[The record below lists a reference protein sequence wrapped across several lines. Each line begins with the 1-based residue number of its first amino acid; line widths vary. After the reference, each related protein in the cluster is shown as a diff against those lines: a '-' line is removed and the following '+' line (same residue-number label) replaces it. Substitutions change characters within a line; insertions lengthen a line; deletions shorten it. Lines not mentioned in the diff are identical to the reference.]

1 MGHVSTP
8 LSEYGGQVPRPST
21 TSAPGRSP
29 RRRPGRI
36 SLERRTPLPITATSM
51 SRHAASTSSRHPVSS
66 PSGSPTGVMPPYS
79 MWVSSTAR
87 SIARNDA
94 LRTSRRRLT
103 RLLTSA
109 RVSALTTQAAT
120 RSSPPRR
127 PDTTTQF
134 ALAVRGTSYALL
146 IAAVSARSGSIST
159 TATSAACSQPDNS
172 RATGSARSPG
182 FSRAGKD
189 RRSPMWGRLM
199 SVTVNGWPECHLWDV
214 LRSTAI
220 SLNRVRVPPVP
231 LPQLGDVEIAE
242 VREHDA
248 HPPHFFEFRP
258 FRLQPVTPTRS
269 LRADRTKEKQLSS
282 PSTRRWGKGGVAAL
296 CCPLAP
302 APLTLPPSA
311 SANPAGT
318 GLVIS
323 EVYGGGGNSGAT
335 YRQDFI
341 ELYNPSG
348 EAIDLAGLSVQY
360 RSASG
365 NLGRVTTLEG
375 SVPSH
380 RHWLVAEAGGTV
392 GSALPTPDDTDTANL
407 SGTTGTV
414 VLSSS
419 STAVAIDDP
428 SVLDLVGYGDTTGF
442 EGTAP
447 AGALSNTT
455 SAARNAAGRDTDENA
470 FDIAVG
476 APTPDASGAT
486 TAPQPPAPA
495 EPHTIEEI
503 QGTGSASP
511 LQDQRVVTQGV
522 VTAAYPTGG
531 FSGFYLQTPGTGA
544 DADSDSHRASDAV
557 FVYLGAAPA
566 TAYPAIGDY
575 VAVTGQVSE
584 FHGLTELNADTD
596 GIKALGDTDEAPT
609 PAEVSWPASD
619 VHREALEGMLT
630 APQGAFTVT
639 DNFALNQYA
648 EIGLARGTRPLRQPT
663 DVARPGAAATAVAT
677 QNASR
682 LVTLDDGSSTNYL
695 TSGKDQPLPYLTP
708 EHPIRVGAE
717 VTFTSPVVVDY
728 RNDSWK
734 LQPTSQLTGGPDG
747 NAAHM
752 QPATFTN
759 TRAARPEN
767 VASDLK
773 IASFNVLNYFKE
785 TGTDWENEPGPPPP
799 NECTFFHDRTGD
811 PVTVNSCNGDGPRGA
826 AEDEDKQRQQAK
838 IVQAINTLGADVLSL
853 EEIENSA
860 KYDGADA
867 RDAALAA
874 LVDALND
881 DAGSTL
887 WSFVPS
893 PAVGSRPT
901 VAEEDVIRTAFIYK
915 RAKVSP
921 VGASQILTGSTAF
934 GNAREPL
941 AQVFKP
947 EGGAANQQFAVIVN
961 HFKSKGSG
969 SGPDADQ
976 GDGQGGSNA
985 SRVAQAKALVGF
997 VNDVKA
1003 GTDTRTVFLTGDFN
1017 SYTKEDP
1024 MQVLYDAGYTDL
1036 GSTLTDESTYLFDGV
1051 VGSLDHVL
1059 ANGPA
1064 LGLVKGAD
1072 VWNINSVES
1081 VAFEYSR
1088 YNYNATDF
1096 YQENPFR
1103 SSDHDPLLVG
1113 FEPPAADHT
1122 VALNL
1127 LGMNDFHGRIDT
1139 NTTKWATTVERL
1151 RDVAGPEST
1160 LLISAGDNIGASLFP
1175 SASADDNPTIDV
1187 LNALGLDASSVGNHE
1202 FDKGFADLTDHV
1214 MKRAEWQYVGA
1225 NVYNK
1230 GSDDP
1235 ALPEYATFPRDGLTV
1250 GVIGGVTEQ
1259 TPSLVSPQGIENLT
1273 FGDPVVAANRAAD
1286 ELTDGN
1292 EANGEA
1298 DVIVA
1303 SFHEG
1308 ASEGTPDGATF
1319 DQEVAAGGAFAH
1331 IVKDLSPKVDAVF
1344 TGHTHKVYA
1353 WDAPVPGQ
1361 PGKTR
1366 PILQTGEYGN
1376 NVGQIRLFLD
1386 PATGDITSY
1395 SAGNIARSA
1404 TEDTGY
1410 PRVAAVKTVVDQ
1422 ALADANAI
1430 GSVPKGQ
1437 LSDDI
1442 TTAYGTGHF
1451 DNGRWV
1457 GPDPANPKTGRDDR
1471 GSESTL
1477 GNLVAEAMRETLAD
1491 PARGG
1496 ADIGITNP
1504 GGLRDELFY
1513 KGVAGSDTNGD
1524 GVITY
1529 AEANAVLPFVN
1540 NLWTVDLTG
1549 AQLKQVL
1556 EQQWQTDAA
1565 GNVVTSRPFQHLGL
1579 SRNVD
1584 VTLDASKPAGSRVT
1598 SVRIN
1603 GEPLDPNRTYT
1614 VGTVSFLAT
1623 GGDNFRAFTLGKGT
1637 DTGLVDRDAW
1647 ISYRE
1652 NHKPLAAQFDR
1663 RQVYAAGLPS
1673 SIGAG
1678 DTVSFTLSK
1687 LNLTSLG
1694 TPESKTV
1701 DVVLKTGDTTTP
1713 VDGSP
1718 FPVTTTPVT
1727 AGGTNGGG
1735 GTAAIAFTAP
1745 ARIPAGSTFVATV
1758 RPSGTTVT
1766 IPATE
1771 TAVPAADTTTDA
1783 TVAPAKVIVRATKA
1797 IVRATVKAGADPAGV
1812 GSVSVFEGG

>member
-1 MGHVSTP
+1 T
-8 LSEYGGQVPRPST
+8 
-21 TSAPGRSP
+21 
-29 RRRPGRI
+29 
-36 SLERRTPLPITATSM
+36 
-51 SRHAASTSSRHPVSS
+51 
-66 PSGSPTGVMPPYS
+66 
-79 MWVSSTAR
+79 
-87 SIARNDA
+87 
-94 LRTSRRRLT
+94 LT
-103 RLLTSA
+103 
-109 RVSALTTQAAT
+109 
-120 RSSPPRR
+120 
-127 PDTTTQF
+127 
-134 ALAVRGTSYALL
+134 
-146 IAAVSARSGSIST
+146 
-159 TATSAACSQPDNS
+159 
-172 RATGSARSPG
+172 
-182 FSRAGKD
+182 
-189 RRSPMWGRLM
+189 
-199 SVTVNGWPECHLWDV
+199 
-214 LRSTAI
+214 
-220 SLNRVRVPPVP
+220 
-231 LPQLGDVEIAE
+231 
-242 VREHDA
+242 
-248 HPPHFFEFRP
+248 
-258 FRLQPVTPTRS
+258 
-269 LRADRTKEKQLSS
+269 
-282 PSTRRWGKGGVAAL
+282 
-296 CCPLAP
+296 
-302 APLTLPPSA
+302 PSA

-341 ELYNPSG
+341 ELYNPTG
-348 EAIDLAGLSVQY
+348 EAIDLAGVSVQY

-428 SVLDLVGYGDTTGF
+428 SVLDLVGYGGTTGF

-486 TAPQPPAPA
+486 TDPQPPAPA

-596 GIKALGDTDEAPT
+596 GVKALGDTVEAPT
-609 PAEVSWPASD
+609 PAEVSWPVSD
-619 VHREALEGMLT
+619 VHCEALEGMLT

-695 TSGKDQPLPYLTP
+695 TSGKNQPLPYLTP
-708 EHPIRVGAE
+708 ERPIRVGAA

-728 RNDSWK
+728 RNDAWK

-747 NAAHM
+747 NAAQV

-759 TRAARPEN
+759 TRPARPEN
-767 VASDLK
+767 VGGDLK

-860 KYDGADA
+860 KYDGADG
-867 RDAALAA
+867 RDTALAA
-874 LVDALND
+874 LVGALND

-893 PAVGSRPT
+893 PAVGLRPT
-901 VAEEDVIRTAFIYK
+901 IAEEDVIRTAFIYK

-921 VGASQILTGSTAF
+921 VGASQILTGSAAF
-934 GNAREPL
+934 ANAREPL

-976 GDGQGGSNA
+976 NDGQGASNA
-985 SRVAQAKALVGF
+985 SRVAQAKALVAF
-997 VNDVKA
+997 ANDVKV
-1003 GTDTRTVFLTGDFN
+1003 GTGTKTVFLTGDFN
-1017 SYTKEDP
+1017 SYTQEDP
-1024 MQVLYDAGYTDL
+1024 MQVLYDAGYTDI

-1059 ANGPA
+1059 ANAPA
-1064 LGLVKGAD
+1064 MSQVTGAD

-1088 YNYNATDF
+1088 DNYNATDF
-1096 YQENPFR
+1096 YQPNPFR

-1113 FEPPAADHT
+1113 FDPVAANGT

-1151 RDVAGPEST
+1151 RDAAGADQT
-1160 LLISAGDNIGASLFP
+1160 LLISAGDNVGASLFP
-1175 SASADDNPTIDV
+1175 SASAEDNPTIDT
-1187 LNALGLDASSVGNHE
+1187 LNAIGLDASSVGNHE
-1202 FDKGFADLTDHV
+1202 FDKGFADLQDHII
-1214 MKRAEWQYVGA
+1214 KRADWKYLGA

-1230 GSDDP
+1230 GSQDP
-1235 ALPEYATFPRDGLTV
+1235 ALPEYATFVRDGVKV
-1250 GVIGGVTEQ
+1250 GVIGGVTQQ
-1259 TPSLVSPQGIENLT
+1259 TPSLVSPEGIASLD
-1273 FGDPVVAANRAAD
+1273 FGDPVLAANRVSD
-1286 ELTDGN
+1286 ELTDGDP
-1292 EANGEA
+1292 ANGEA

-1308 ASEGTPDGATF
+1308 ASEGTPEGGTLED
-1319 DQEVAAGGAFAH
+1319 EVAAGGAFAH
-1331 IVKDLSPKVDAVF
+1331 IVKDLSPKVDAIF

-1353 WDAPVPGQ
+1353 WDAPVPGT

-1376 NVGQIRLFLD
+1376 NVGQIRLFVD
-1386 PATGDITSY
+1386 PATGDVSSY
-1395 SAGNIARSA
+1395 LSRNVARST
-1404 TEDTGY
+1404 TEDTGF
-1410 PRVAAVKTVVDQ
+1410 PRVQAVKTVVD
-1422 ALADANAI
+1422 AAIADANVV
-1430 GSVPKGQ
+1430 GGVPKGRV
-1437 LSDDI
+1437 SSDI

-1451 DNGRWV
+1451 DNGAWV
-1457 GPDPANPKTGRDDR
+1457 GPDPADPKSGRDDR
-1471 GSESTL
+1471 GSES
-1477 GNLVAEAMRETLAD
+1477 
-1491 PARGG
+1491 
-1496 ADIGITNP
+1496 
-1504 GGLRDELFY
+1504 
-1513 KGVAGSDTNGD
+1513 
-1524 GVITY
+1524 
-1529 AEANAVLPFVN
+1529 
-1540 NLWTVDLTG
+1540 
-1549 AQLKQVL
+1549 
-1556 EQQWQTDAA
+1556 
-1565 GNVVTSRPFQHLGL
+1565 
-1579 SRNVD
+1579 
-1584 VTLDASKPAGSRVT
+1584 
-1598 SVRIN
+1598 
-1603 GEPLDPNRTYT
+1603 
-1614 VGTVSFLAT
+1614 
-1623 GGDNFRAFTLGKGT
+1623 
-1637 DTGLVDRDAW
+1637 
-1647 ISYRE
+1647 
-1652 NHKPLAAQFDR
+1652 
-1663 RQVYAAGLPS
+1663 
-1673 SIGAG
+1673 
-1678 DTVSFTLSK
+1678 
-1687 LNLTSLG
+1687 
-1694 TPESKTV
+1694 
-1701 DVVLKTGDTTTP
+1701 
-1713 VDGSP
+1713 
-1718 FPVTTTPVT
+1718 
-1727 AGGTNGGG
+1727 
-1735 GTAAIAFTAP
+1735 
-1745 ARIPAGSTFVATV
+1745 
-1758 RPSGTTVT
+1758 
-1766 IPATE
+1766 
-1771 TAVPAADTTTDA
+1771 
-1783 TVAPAKVIVRATKA
+1783 
-1797 IVRATVKAGADPAGV
+1797 
-1812 GSVSVFEGG
+1812 